1 MVKINIELS
10 PGSVKEA
17 IEKLNNLKKA
27 LVAIETELPKEL
39 AEQTKNKVQQFYT
52 SSVQAEE
59 MPSIGVKENGKSC
72 TVYITGKNVTY
83 EEFGTGDVGS
93 KSPHPRKGEYG
104 LKPYNSGRTIRS
116 TDKLSP
122 DYQSEK
128 GLSNGLY
135 WTYKKNGQKIY
146 TQGIPAGKFMYNAST
161 WLKSNYKKIAKE
173 KVDDALS
180 KL

>member
-1 MVKINIELS
+1 MAKINIELS
-10 PGSVKEA
+10 PGSIKEA
-17 IEKLNNLKKA
+17 IEKLNNLKNA

-161 WLKSNYKKIAKE
+161 WLKSNYKKIAKK

>member
-1 MVKINIELS
+1 MAKINIELS

-17 IEKLNNLKKA
+17 IEKLNNLRKA

-161 WLKSNYKKIAKE
+161 WLKSNYKKIAKK